1 LNRSFTL
8 IVLTL
13 GCLALGACKTGPRF
27 SEKPIVSREEPAKV
41 LLMPV
46 DVILSEMTA
55 SGNLEVNALWSEQ
68 AKRNLK
74 EGVRRHPVLEG
85 LETADYEEPRIDAP
99 EDVLLTD
106 FLKLH
111 EAVGSEIEA
120 HTYKPSHQLPTK
132 GETLDWTL
140 GPLAR
145 QMREK
150 TGARF
155 ALFFYISDSYAGP
168 GRVALIMTMG
178 LLFGVPVEGGTQA
191 GFASLVDLE
200 TGDVVWFNPALSVR
214 QET

>member
-1 LNRSFTL
+1 
-8 IVLTL
+8 
-13 GCLALGACKTGPRF
+13 
-27 SEKPIVSREEPAKV
+27 
-41 LLMPV
+41 M
-46 DVILSEMTA
+46 
-55 SGNLEVNALWSEQ
+55 
-68 AKRNLK
+68 
-74 EGVRRHPVLEG
+74 
-85 LETADYEEPRIDAP
+85 
-99 EDVLLTD
+99 
-106 FLKLH
+106 
-111 EAVGSEIEA
+111 
-120 HTYKPSHQLPTK
+120 PTK

-200 TGDVVWFNPALSVR
+200 TGDVVWFNRLERKTGDLRTPEAAAGTIDVLL
-214 QET
+214 QEFPREKICGACKKTGAPSA